1 VLLAG
6 LEIAR
11 LLPPVKEIMV
21 AQEPGTTVLRTTQE
35 AVVVALRRLGA
46 VPQPVLG

>member
-21 AQEPGTTVLRTTQE
+21 AQEPGTTVLRTTPE
-35 AVVVALRRLGA
+35 VAVVVLRQSAQVLRL
-46 VPQPVLG
+46 VLE